1 MLNGDNMSWHS
12 HIDKLSELSQKIAFD
27 IGAIKRIRPLA
38 RQIYYITSTM
48 PSWYNPISINYCSIV
63 WGNCGETLSEKLQ
76 KLQNRAARILTG
88 RYTITFPYLRKR
100 NTPWLIE
107 MSF

>member
-27 IGAIKRIRPLA
+27 IGAIKRIRPLV

-48 PSWYNPISINYCSIV
+48 PSWYNPISITVVLSGGIAAKRSQKNYKNCTIV
-63 WGNCGETLSEKLQ
+63 LLAS
-76 KLQNRAARILTG
+76 
-88 RYTITFPYLRKR
+88 
-100 NTPWLIE
+100 
-107 MSF
+107 